1 MMLRKILLLLVV
13 FTLSVQS
20 LSVSLAAAETHST
33 HSFEH
38 AALHFWGQPHTH
50 DANNPEQIQLEFSA
64 EARNHVAHDMH
75 STAALMQHNLMKDSP
90 VQTVADSSFMQSLP
104 DPFLHRVTPPPRA

>member
-1 MMLRKILLLLVV
+1 MVRKVLLLFVV
-13 FTLSVQS
+13 FTLSFQS
-20 LSVSLAAAETHST
+20 LSVSLSPVETPRAL
-33 HSFEH
+33 SFEH

-50 DANNPEQIQLEFSA
+50 DADNPEQIQLEFSA
-64 EARNHVAHDMH
+64 EARNHVAHDIH

-90 VQTVADSSFMQSLP
+90 VHTMADSRFMQTLP